1 MTRILV
7 VDDNPQVRTAIRM
20 CLQLNK
26 RWSVCGEAG
35 NGLSAIDMVPRLK
48 PDVVLLDYAMPIMNG
63 VEAARKIATIAPQCS
78 MLLFTMYA
86 SEQLAELAHAAG
98 VRAVVSKD
106 VGGMAALVDAIEE
119 ISGSAA

>member
-35 NGLSAIDMVPRLK
+35 NGLSAIDMVRRLK
-48 PDVVLLDYAMPIMNG
+48 PDVVLLDYAMPEMNG
-63 VEAARKIATIAPQCS
+63 VEAAREIATIATECAV
-78 MLLFTMYA
+78 LLFTMYA
-86 SEQLAELAHAAG
+86 SAQLAVLATNDG
-98 VRAVVSKD
+98 VGSVIANAVS
-106 VGGMAALVDAIEE
+106 
-119 ISGSAA
+119 

>member
-35 NGLSAIDMVPRLK
+35 NGLSAIDMVRRLK
-48 PDVVLLDYAMPIMNG
+48 PDVVLLDYAMPEMNG
-63 VEAARKIATIAPQCS
+63 VEAAREIATIAPECAV
-78 MLLFTMYA
+78 LLFTMYA
-86 SEQLAELAHAAG
+86 SEQLAELAYSVG

-106 VGGMAALVDAIEE
+106 VGGMRALIDAIEK
-119 ISGSAA
+119 IGRNAA